1 MLRGG
6 DEEENK
12 WTAHLAVFMIKKQ
25 DVLSGVYL

>member
-12 WTAHLAVFMIKKQ
+12 WT
-25 DVLSGVYL
+25 VYLALLARSKILFDSQSFL